1 MGGDLGSL
9 YDAHA
14 DRLYAY
20 CWSLVGDQL
29 AAAAVGD
36 TFSAAVHQPPR
47 GDSVLWLYSLSRTA
61 CAERGAFS
69 GRPGAGAPGTRGP
82 LFADPD
88 PLLRAAAALRSD
100 HREVL
105 LLSAGEWLEPHDIAR
120 VLGIAP
126 DTVVQL
132 LNAARTRLE
141 RAVLDILMRGTA
153 ESRLDLISAFE
164 KGRLPQLLAR
174 RAPAHAPGW
183 LRDRVL
189 AACEEEA
196 TRPLPSVISPSPLV
210 VIGPERADRR
220 RRANSGVLSKGL
232 GAAAGVAASAAAVV
246 GLLVSWPTAKGGSAA
261 SLLPT
266 ASKGQTHPAST
277 ATGGVP
283 QNPPPGLTGTE
294 RADGRSRNPVTS
306 AYGTPPQQAGGTQ
319 GAPGGPGGGSAP
331 APPATSPSNEPASG
345 KPPASGTPS
354 EPEQPSTPPDD
365 PTPTT
370 PPDSPSDPATPPDD
384 GSTDPTT
391 PPTDTPT
398 DPPSDP
404 GGPSPSPTS
413 NPAPQ
418 PGEG

>member
-61 CAERGAFS
+61 CAERGAF
-69 GRPGAGAPGTRGP
+69 AGEPAVGTGGRGP

-88 PLLRAAAALRSD
+88 PLLRAAGSLRSD

-105 LLSAGEWLEPHDIAR
+105 LLWAGEWLEPHDIAR
-120 VLGIAP
+120 VLGLAP
-126 DTVVQL
+126 DTVAQL
-132 LNAARTRLE
+132 FNAARTRLE
-141 RAVLDILMRGTA
+141 RAVLDILMRGATEA
-153 ESRLDLISAFE
+153 RLDLISAFE
-164 KGRLPQLLAR
+164 KGRLPRLLAR

-183 LRDRVL
+183 LRDQVL

-196 TRPLPSVISPSPLV
+196 ARPLPSVVSPSPLV

-220 RRANSGVLSKGL
+220 RRGASGFASRGL
-232 GAAAGVAASAAAVV
+232 GAVAGVAASAAAVI
-246 GLLVSWPTAKGGSAA
+246 GLLVSWPAAKGGSAA
-261 SLLPT
+261 SLTPT
-266 ASKGQTHPAST
+266 ASSGQTHPAST
-277 ATGGVP
+277 SSRGVP
-283 QNPPPGLTGTE
+283 QDPAPGLTGSE
-294 RADGRSRNPVTS
+294 RADGGASRNPVTS
-306 AYGTPPQQAGGTQ
+306 AYGSPPQQAGGSPAG
-319 GAPGGPGGGSAP
+319 GAAPPAP
-331 APPATSPSNEPASG
+331 APPATSPSKEPARE
-345 KPPASGTPS
+345 KPPASGTPAK
-354 EPEQPSTPPDD
+354 PEKPSTPPDD
-365 PTPTT
+365 ATPTT
-370 PPDSPSDPATPPDD
+370 PPDTPSDPTTPPDD

-391 PPTDTPT
+391 PPDT
-398 DPPSDP
+398 PSDP
-404 GGPSPSPTS
+404 PPDPGTPSPSPTS

-418 PGEG
+418 PGGEG

>member
-61 CAERGAFS
+61 CAERGAFTREP
-69 GRPGAGAPGTRGP
+69 GLGAGGRGP

-88 PLLRAAAALRSD
+88 PLLRAAGSLRSD

-120 VLGIAP
+120 VLGLAP
-126 DTVVQL
+126 DTVMQL

-141 RAVLDILMRGTA
+141 RAVLDILMRGATEA
-153 ESRLDLISAFE
+153 RLDLISAFE
-164 KGRLPQLLAR
+164 KGRLPRLLAG

-183 LRDRVL
+183 LRDQVL

-196 TRPLPSVISPSPLV
+196 ARPLPSVISPSPLV
-210 VIGPERADRR
+210 VIGPARAERRGRGARGIASR
-220 RRANSGVLSKGL
+220 GL
-232 GAAAGVAASAAAVV
+232 GAVAGVAASAAAVI
-246 GLLVSWPTAKGGSAA
+246 GLLVSWPAAKGGGAA
-261 SLLPT
+261 SLTPT

-277 ATGGVP
+277 SSRGVP
-283 QNPPPGLTGTE
+283 QDPAPGLTGSE
-294 RADGRSRNPVTS
+294 RADGDASRNPVTG
-306 AYGTPPQQAGGTQ
+306 AYGSPPQQAGG
-319 GAPGGPGGGSAP
+319 GAAP
-331 APPATSPSNEPASG
+331 APPSAPPSKAPARA
-345 KPPASGTPS
+345 KPPASGTPAK
-354 EPEQPSTPPDD
+354 PEQPSTPPDD
-365 PTPTT
+365 TTPST
-370 PPDSPSDPATPPDD
+370 PPDTPSDPATPPDD
-384 GSTDPTT
+384 GSADPTT
-391 PPTDTPT
+391 PPPTGTPSDPPT
-398 DPPSDP
+398 DP
-404 GGPSPSPTS
+404 GTPSPSPTS

-418 PGEG
+418 PGGEG